1 MAAEDAVPEMVL
13 NVTDIARQKVL
24 RVRAAENEPEKL
36 ALWLEI
42 AGVANGK
49 YKYDMYFQPIDYAG
63 PTDIVQRHD
72 DLSIVIPAFSI
83 DKVRGATLDV
93 AGDPTEGGL
102 VLDNP
107 NSPSPAV
114 GVAGAGAATRPPA
127 DLSGDVAQRV
137 LQILDAQI
145 NPSIAAHGGRAE
157 LVAVEDDTAYLRL
170 SGGCQGCGMASVT
183 LSQGIEV
190 VIKESVPE
198 ILRVVDVTDHASGAN
213 PYFES
218 AKK

>member
-1 MAAEDAVPEMVL
+1 MSEAPVPEGEAPEMIL
-13 NVTDIARQKVL
+13 NVTEIARQKVL

-93 AGDPTEGGL
+93 AGDPTDGGL

-114 GVAGAGAATRPPA
+114 GAAGAARPPA
-127 DLSGDVAQRV
+127 DLTGGEKVGRLVGAAGKQE
-137 LQILDAQI
+137 QDAGH
-145 NPSIAAHGGRAE
+145 ARYHGGSRPPVRSGSDRSRA
-157 LVAVEDDTAYLRL
+157 RR
-170 SGGCQGCGMASVT
+170 GH
-183 LSQGIEV
+183 EV
-190 VIKESVPE
+190 
-198 ILRVVDVTDHASGAN
+198 G
-213 PYFES
+213 
-218 AKK
+218 